1 MFVATYGQGGEDSK
15 AGSTRDLESGDVKDR
30 DLGGNDQV
38 FPVEVRFLI
47 VFDDM
52 DHILTSSLIDE
63 AVLRSLIPRP
73 TSTSP
78 RPLFDRHNHK
88 SATGH

>member
-1 MFVATYGQGGEDSK
+1 MFVATYGHGGEDSK

-30 DLGGNDQV
+30 DLGGNEQV
-38 FPVEVRFLI
+38 FPLEVRFLI
-47 VFDDM
+47 VVDDLGN
-52 DHILTSSLIDE
+52 ILISSLIDE
-63 AVLRSLIPRP
+63 MVLRSLIPRP

-78 RPLFDRHNHK
+78 RPLFDRHNYK